1 MYAAYGYVLLK
12 TAYKPYPLH
21 ESLSMLLTTS
31 GSTGSP
37 KLVRHKYRNLEA
49 NAENA
54 AKAFSWTGDEV
65 GICDLPM
72 NYTMGLNVI
81 NSHLFA
87 GATVLMVNANLMDP
101 AFWKFIKDER
111 GTSFC
116 GVPFSYEIMR
126 RIGFD
131 RMDLPDLYT
140 LAEGGG
146 RLYPMSRQAASVREC
161 LLDRAR
167 RAGAILACAR
177 EVTGVEVTGD
187 GAVVSYAALFDE
199 GGATLTL
206 PCTSCVVACGHA
218 PGLAGLGLPLP
229 SRPLTPVLCPIACA
243 DETLASLDGR
253 RVHAHLSLER
263 EGETLA
269 EESGEVLMR
278 TYGISGIA
286 AFNLSR
292 HARPGDTIVCDLM
305 AGLGDEDARRIAG
318 RTLKGVLDPAIA
330 DALEAETGSRE
341 AALRRARAWRLG
353 VTGLAETERAQV
365 MRGGLAVAPFSPASL
380 EASGSPGIFACG
392 EALDVDGPCGGYN
405 LAWAWKSGMV
415 AGTHAAAR
423 AARLASGAG
432 ARTT

>member
-1 MYAAYGYVLLK
+1 MARGKGPRTRRVSRGAARRLQ
-12 TAYKPYPLH
+12 
-21 ESLSMLLTTS
+21 
-31 GSTGSP
+31 
-37 KLVRHKYRNLEA
+37 LEA
-49 NAENA
+49 AACVRPPSHADVVVCGGGAAGLACAIAAAEAGALTVVVERDLEAGRTILATGNGRCNFSNERLEAGLYHNAD
-54 AKAFSWTGDEV
+54 FVRQVTGDSWEADV
-65 GICDLPM
+65 LDFFEATGIAW
-72 NYTMGLNVI
+72 V
-81 NSHLFA
+81 
-87 GATVLMVNANLMDP
+87 
-101 AFWKFIKDER
+101 
-111 GTSFC
+111 
-116 GVPFSYEIMR
+116 
-126 RIGFD
+126 
-131 RMDLPDLYT
+131 
-140 LAEGGG
+140 AEGEG

-187 GAVVSYAALFDE
+187 GPVVSYAALFD
-199 GGATLTL
+199 GDAATLAL
-206 PCTSCVVACGHA
+206 SCASCVVACGHA

-330 DALEAETGSRE
+330 DALEASCESHE
-341 AALRRARAWRLG
+341 AALERARAWRLE

-380 EASGSPGIFACG
+380 EASGAPGIFACG

-432 ARTT
+432 ARTA